1 MPGVGAR
8 SGRIAG
14 VRRPVR
20 PITDEMEERMSL
32 ADLAAEHGLHRVGA
46 RPSFWRYLS
55 EAWSRRDF
63 VFTMARF
70 RLRADLEG
78 NRLGILWLLLQP
90 CVNAAVYGI
99 IFGVVQGDRRPHDWA
114 AHVVIGVF
122 LFQFFSK
129 SLSNG
134 AKSITGSQA
143 LVQSLAFPRVTLPIG
158 EVIEQFLSLM
168 PSMGLLLV
176 LLPLLGH
183 WPTLDWLLVIPLL
196 ALFTLFNTG
205 VALIAARLTVHV
217 RDLTQLL
224 PYISRILFYVSG
236 VLFDVSIIF
245 KEHPLVMRLYDFFPL
260 FQVLQMARD
269 ALMGNAEYD
278 PMYWVYF
285 SAWAV
290 LTFTV
295 GLLFFWA
302 AEERYG
308 RD

>member
-1 MPGVGAR
+1 
-8 SGRIAG
+8 
-14 VRRPVR
+14 
-20 PITDEMEERMSL
+20 MSL

-46 RPSFWRYLS
+46 RPPFWQYLRQAWGRREFVWAMSRY
-55 EAWSRRDF
+55 
-63 VFTMARF
+63 

-78 NRLGILWLLLQP
+78 NRLGVVWLVLQP
-90 CVNAAVYGI
+90 VINALIYGV
-99 IFGVVQGDRRPHDWA
+99 IFYFLVGERGRGADYP

-134 AKSITGSQA
+134 AKSITGNQA
-143 LVQSLAFPRVTLPIG
+143 LVQSLAFPRVTLPVG

-168 PSMGLLLV
+168 PSMALLV
-176 LLPLLGH
+176 IVLPLMGHPPSVDWLLMLPLL
-183 WPTLDWLLVIPLL
+183 V
-196 ALFTLFNTG
+196 LFTLFNTG

-224 PYISRILFYVSG
+224 PYISRILFYTSG
-236 VLFDVSIIF
+236 VLFDVSRVLRDHPALVRVYDF
-245 KEHPLVMRLYDFFPL
+245 HPLY
-260 FQVLQMARD
+260 QVLQMARS
-269 ALMGNAEYD
+269 ALMGGVAYD
-278 PMYWVYF
+278 PMYWLYF
-285 SAWAV
+285 TIWAV
-290 LTFTV
+290 LTFVV